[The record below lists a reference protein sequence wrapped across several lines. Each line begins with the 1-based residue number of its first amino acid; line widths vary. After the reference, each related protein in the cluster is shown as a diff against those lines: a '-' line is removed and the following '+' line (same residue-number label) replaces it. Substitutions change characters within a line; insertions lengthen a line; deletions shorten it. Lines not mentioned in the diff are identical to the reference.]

1 MMSFSSTKGIDNR
14 TGDAHG
20 SAYPLLKLQESGS
33 VIRSVV
39 SDSATSW
46 TVARQAPPLTYPLL
60 PVIGHFV
67 SFCRYFK
74 QYCTFL
80 VQSSVS
86 VGLKKV
92 KVLVAQSGL
101 TLYDLM
107 DYSLP
112 SFSVHRI
119 LQARIQD

>member
-20 SAYPLLKLQESGS
+20 SAYPLLKLQGSGS

-67 SFCRYFK
+67 SFVAISNNIAL
-74 QYCTFL
+74 FL
-80 VQSSVS
+80 S
-86 VGLKKV
+86 K
-92 KVLVAQSGL
+92 AQ
-101 TLYDLM
+101 
-107 DYSLP
+107 
-112 SFSVHRI
+112 
-119 LQARIQD
+119 

>member
-1 MMSFSSTKGIDNR
+1 MSFSSTKGIDNR

-20 SAYPLLKLQESGS
+20 SAYPLLKLQGSGS

-101 TLYDLM
+101 TLGGSM
-107 DYSLP
+107 DGSP
-112 SFSVHRI
+112 AGSSVH
-119 LQARIQD
+119 